1 MLEQLLSMVKDLG
14 QHEVVNNPEV
24 PNEYNETVM
33 ATASESL
40 LGTMQQAIASGKGEE
55 LLKMFSSQHDGD
67 IMANPLAQQV
77 QSGFMDN
84 ITSKLGINSKTA
96 AGLAATFIPLIING
110 LVKRT
115 NSTAHED
122 SGFSIEGL
130 LRGLTGGGGQQQA
143 GGMDISSLIGQFT
156 GGGQQ
161 AGGLDI
167 GSLIGQFT
175 GGGQAKQQAGGQDM
189 IGNLIKGFFNK

>member
-14 QHEVVNNPEV
+14 QEQVVNNAEV

-40 LGTMQQAIASGKGEE
+40 LGTFQQAIAGGQGQQLLSMFQGQSDEE
-55 LLKMFSSQHDGD
+55 

-77 QSGFMDN
+77 QGNFMET
-84 ITSKLGINSKTA
+84 ITSKLGINSQTA
-96 AGLAATFIPLIING
+96 AGLASTFIPMIINK
-110 LVKRT
+110 LVNRT
-115 NSTAHED
+115 NSTAQED

-130 LRGLTGGGGQQQA
+130 IGGLTGGGQQ
-143 GGMDISSLIGQFT
+143 GGF
-156 GGGQQ
+156 
-161 AGGLDI
+161 DI

-175 GGGQAKQQAGGQDM
+175 GGGQQGGGGIGDLLNQFTGGNKQGGGQQDM
-189 IGNLIKGFFNK
+189 IGNLIKGFFSK

>member
-1 MLEQLLSMVKDLG
+1 MLEQLLSMVKELG
-14 QHEVVNNPEV
+14 QDQVVNNPEV

-33 ATASESL
+33 ATASQSL
-40 LGTMQQAIASGKGEE
+40 LGTMQQALAGGQGEE
-55 LLKMFSSQHDGD
+55 LLKMFNSQDDGEL
-67 IMANPLAQQV
+67 MANPLAQQV

-84 ITSKLGINSKTA
+84 ITSKLGINSQTA
-96 AGLAATFIPLIING
+96 AGLASSFIPMIINN

-115 NSTAHED
+115 NSTAQAD
-122 SGFSIEGL
+122 SGFSLQGL
-130 LRGLTGGGGQQQA
+130 IGGLMGGGQQQA

-156 GGGQQ
+156 GGGQR

-175 GGGQAKQQAGGQDM
+175 GGGQANQQAGGQDM
-189 IGNLIKGFFNK
+189 IGNLIKGFFSK